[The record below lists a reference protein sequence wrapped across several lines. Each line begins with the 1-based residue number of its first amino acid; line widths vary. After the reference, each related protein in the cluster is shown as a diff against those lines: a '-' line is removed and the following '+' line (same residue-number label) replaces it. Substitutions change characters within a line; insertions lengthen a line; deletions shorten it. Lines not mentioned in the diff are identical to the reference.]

1 MDDFIE
7 ITEINDS
14 DFDIGSSGGR
24 SSGGGSSGGGGSS
37 RGSVNF
43 GGGLELLMNDKMK
56 SGKSNKPSSME
67 DLDDLDNLEFEL
79 NNLSEEPEVSSSSSS
94 IHDLFGS
101 EKEKKNDNFL
111 GMNVNKTL
119 GEATADPSF
128 TDNKTWDGFSKLNTP
143 INPDKTFVPP
153 EARMSKEDLL
163 MEKFRLLKKIE
174 TLEKK
179 GVEFSKKYTMESSM
193 AEMQGEYDSI
203 VEEKKK
209 QTSIKFQANMMLSV
223 VNGIEFLNGKFDPFD
238 INLDGWS
245 EQINDNITDYDE
257 IFGELYDLYKDKT
270 HVSPW
275 IRLLFQLGGSGLM
288 VHMTNTMF
296 KSAMPNMDD
305 VLRQNPDL
313 MRQFQSAAV
322 NTMGQSNPGFAGF
335 MNGVMNGNM
344 GMGGGSNG
352 APAGNGGGGGG
363 SGYSTSSP
371 PHNNTD
377 FAGHAR
383 GGNNIYG
390 AMNSASTAYTMPP
403 PPPHNPHSSEYRSS
417 REPPK
422 PSGGGGGGRPE
433 MKGPSDINDI
443 LSGLKTKSVNIM
455 SQPTQPPP
463 PSVTSPPKTIN
474 LNDSSIISVSDIA
487 DLHSEGNA
495 PKKSKRRP
503 RSDKNNSTLS
513 LAL

>member
-7 ITEINDS
+7 ITEINDN
-14 DFDIGSSGGR
+14 DFGM
-24 SSGGGSSGGGGSS
+24 GGGG
-37 RGSVNF
+37 GGGGTKGVNF
-43 GGGLELLMNDKMK
+43 GGGLEFLMNDKVK
-56 SGKSNKPSSME
+56 NGKGKSSRNE
-67 DLDDLDNLEFEL
+67 DLDDLNNLEFEL
-79 NNLSEEPEVSSSSSS
+79 NNLTDEPIGGGMDNDLFSASSSSSS
-94 IHDLFGS
+94 S
-101 EKEKKNDNFL
+101 NSTNNKKDNFFNV
-111 GMNVNKTL
+111 NVNKTL
-119 GEATADPSF
+119 GEATADSSYS
-128 TDNKTWDGFSKLNTP
+128 DNSTWDGYSKLNTP
-143 INPDKTFVPP
+143 INPDKPFVPP
-153 EARMSKEDLL
+153 EAKMSKEDIL

-179 GVEFSKKYTMESSM
+179 GVEFSKKYNMESSI

-203 VEEKKK
+203 MEEKTK
-209 QTSIKFQANMMLSV
+209 QTSIKFQGNMMLSL
-223 VNGIEFLNGKFDPFD
+223 VNGIEYLNGRFDPFD

-245 EQINDNITDYDE
+245 EQVNDNITDYDD
-257 IFGELYDLYKDKT
+257 IFGELYELYKDKT

-313 MRQFQSAAV
+313 MRQFQNAAV

-344 GMGGGSNG
+344 GMNGGGNNG
-352 APAGNGGGGGG
+352 GNGGGM
-363 SGYSTSSP
+363 
-371 PHNNTD
+371 NNPSND
-377 FAGHAR
+377 FSAQSR

-390 AMNSASTAYTMPP
+390 AMNSNSNYTMPP
-403 PPPHNPHSSEYRSS
+403 PPPHNPHSENYRAS

-422 PSGGGGGGRPE
+422 QQSGRPE

-443 LSGLKTKSVNIM
+443 LSGLKTKSVNM
-455 SQPTQPPP
+455 GTPTPPP
-463 PSVTSPPKTIN
+463 PTSIPKNIN
-474 LNDSSIISVSDIA
+474 INDNSTISVSDIA

-503 RSDKNNSTLS
+503 RSDKSNTLS

>member
-7 ITEINDS
+7 ITEINEN
-14 DFDIGSSGGR
+14 DFDSGVGR
-24 SSGGGSSGGGGSS
+24 GGGVTKG
-37 RGSVNF
+37 VNF
-43 GGGLELLMNDKMK
+43 GGGLEFLMNDKVK
-56 SGKSNKPSSME
+56 NGNGKSSRNE
-67 DLDDLDNLEFEL
+67 ELDDLNNLEFEL
-79 NNLSEEPEVSSSSSS
+79 NNLTDEKTDIFNNDVFSSSSSS
-94 IHDLFGS
+94 APS
-101 EKEKKNDNFL
+101 SSSNNTNDNYFNI
-111 GMNVNKTL
+111 NVNKTL
-119 GEATADPSF
+119 GDATADSSYGE
-128 TDNKTWDGFSKLNTP
+128 NKTWDGFTKLNTP
-143 INPDKTFVPP
+143 INPDKPFVAS
-153 EARMSKEDLL
+153 EAKMSKEDIL

-179 GVEFSKKYTMESSM
+179 GVEFSKKYNMESSM

-203 VEEKKK
+203 MEEKTK
-209 QTSIKFQANMMLSV
+209 QTSIKFQANMMLSL
-223 VNGIEFLNGKFDPFD
+223 VNGIEYLNGRFDPFD

-245 EQINDNITDYDE
+245 EQVNDNITDYDD
-257 IFGELYDLYKDKT
+257 IFGELYEMYKDKT
-270 HVSPW
+270 QVSPW

-296 KSAMPNMDD
+296 KSSMPNMDD

-344 GMGGGSNG
+344 GMGGGGGLGSG
-352 APAGNGGGGGG
+352 LGNGIGNN
-363 SGYSTSSP
+363 STQQS
-371 PHNNTD
+371 
-377 FAGHAR
+377 R

-390 AMNSASTAYTMPP
+390 AMNSNNNYTMPP
-403 PPPHNPHSSEYRSS
+403 PPPHNPHSENYRSS

-422 PSGGGGGGRPE
+422 QPSGRPE

-443 LSGLKTKSVNIM
+443 LSGLKTKSVNVNM
-455 SQPTQPPP
+455 S
-463 PSVTSPPKTIN
+463 TSSTTPIQKSQTIN
-474 LNDSSIISVSDIA
+474 INDSSTISVSDIA
-487 DLHSEGNA
+487 DLQSEGNQ

-503 RSDKNNSTLS
+503 RSDKNNTLS

>member
-1 MDDFIE
+1 
-7 ITEINDS
+7 
-14 DFDIGSSGGR
+14 
-24 SSGGGSSGGGGSS
+24 
-37 RGSVNF
+37 
-43 GGGLELLMNDKMK
+43 MNDKAK
-56 SGKSNKPSSME
+56 SGKSKSSAMA
-67 DLDDLDNLEFEL
+67 DLDDLENLEFEL
-79 NNLSEEPEVSSSSSS
+79 DNLVDDPPISSSGSFSNNMFASSENDS
-94 IHDLFGS
+94 GN
-101 EKEKKNDNFL
+101 KKDSFL
-111 GMNVNKTL
+111 NVNVNKTL
-119 GEATADPSF
+119 GEATADSSF
-128 TDNKTWDGFSKLNTP
+128 SDNKTWDGFSKLNTP
-143 INPDKTFVPP
+143 INPDKPFVPP
-153 EARMSKEDLL
+153 EARMSKEDIM

-179 GVEFSKKYTMESSM
+179 GVEFSKKYNMESSI

-203 VEEKKK
+203 VEEKTK

-245 EQINDNITDYDE
+245 EQVNDNITDYDE
-257 IFGELYDLYKDKT
+257 IFGELYEMYKDKT

-313 MRQFQSAAV
+313 MRQFQTAAV

-344 GMGGGSNG
+344 GMGGGGGG
-352 APAGNGGGGGG
+352 APGGNGN
-363 SGYSTSSP
+363 GYTTSSP
-371 PHNNTD
+371 PHGTD
-377 FAGHAR
+377 YASQAAAAQSR

-390 AMNSASTAYTMPP
+390 AMNSTSNYTMPP
-403 PPPHNPHSSEYRSS
+403 PPPHNPHSDNYRSS

-422 PSGGGGGGRPE
+422 TPSGRPE
-433 MKGPSDINDI
+433 MKGPSDIDDI
-443 LSGLKTKSVNIM
+443 LSGLKTKSVNL
-455 SQPTQPPP
+455 SNNAPPP
-463 PSVTSPPKTIN
+463 PPPATPKTIN
-474 LNDSSIISVSDIA
+474 MNDSSTISVSDIA

-503 RSDKNNSTLS
+503 RSDKNNNNTLS

>member
-14 DFDIGSSGGR
+14 DF
-24 SSGGGSSGGGGSS
+24 GGGG
-37 RGSVNF
+37 GGTKGVNF
-43 GGGLELLMNDKMK
+43 GGGLEFLMNDKAK
-56 SGKSNKPSSME
+56 SGKSKSSNA

-79 NNLSEEPEVSSSSSS
+79 NNLSDEPPLSMGGNDTFSFSSGTTS
-94 IHDLFGS
+94 GNS
-101 EKEKKNDNFL
+101 EKEDKNSFFNI
-111 GMNVNKTL
+111 NVNKSL
-119 GEATADPSF
+119 GEATADSSF
-128 TDNKTWDGFSKLNTP
+128 SDNKTWDGFSKLNTP
-143 INPDKTFVPP
+143 INPDKPFVPP
-153 EARMSKEDLL
+153 EAKMSKEEIM

-203 VEEKKK
+203 VEEKTK

-223 VNGIEFLNGKFDPFD
+223 VNGIEYLNGKFDPFD

-245 EQINDNITDYDE
+245 EQVNDNITDYDE

-313 MRQFQSAAV
+313 MRQFQNAAV

-344 GMGGGSNG
+344 GMGGGG
-352 APAGNGGGGGG
+352 GGGNGGSG
-363 SGYSTSSP
+363 SGSGGNGYTTSSP
-371 PHNNTD
+371 PHNTD
-377 FAGHAR
+377 FASQSR
-383 GGNNIYG
+383 GGNNVYG
-390 AMNSASTAYTMPP
+390 AMNNNSNYTMPP
-403 PPPHNPHSSEYRSS
+403 PPPHNPHSENYRSS

-422 PSGGGGGGRPE
+422 QPSGRPE

-443 LSGLKTKSVNIM
+443 LSGLKTKSVNVGT
-455 SQPTQPPP
+455 QPTNNTQN
-463 PSVTSPPKTIN
+463 TPKTIN
-474 LNDSSIISVSDIA
+474 INDSSTISVSDIA
-487 DLHSEGNA
+487 DLQSEGNA

-503 RSDKNNSTLS
+503 RSDKNNTLS

>member
-14 DFDIGSSGGR
+14 DFGGGGGG
-24 SSGGGSSGGGGSS
+24 SGGGSKG
-37 RGSVNF
+37 VNF
-43 GGGLELLMNDKMK
+43 GGGLEFLMNDKVK
-56 SGKSNKPSSME
+56 SGKSKSSTA

-79 NNLSEEPEVSSSSSS
+79 NNLSDEPPINMGSGDSFFSS
-94 IHDLFGS
+94 S
-101 EKEKKNDNFL
+101 EKEEKNSFL
-111 GMNVNKTL
+111 NVNVNKSL
-119 GEATADPSF
+119 GEATADSSF
-128 TDNKTWDGFSKLNTP
+128 SDNKTWDGFSKLNTP
-143 INPDKTFVPP
+143 INPDKPFVPL
-153 EARMSKEDLL
+153 EAKMSKEDIM

-203 VEEKKK
+203 VEEKTK
-209 QTSIKFQANMMLSV
+209 QTSIKFQANMMLSF
-223 VNGIEFLNGKFDPFD
+223 VNGIEYLNGKFDPFD

-245 EQINDNITDYDE
+245 EQVNDNITDYDE

-275 IRLLFQLGGSGLM
+275 IRLMFQLGGSGLM

-313 MRQFQSAAV
+313 MRQFQNAAV

-344 GMGGGSNG
+344 GMS
-352 APAGNGGGGGG
+352 GGGGGG
-363 SGYSTSSP
+363 GGGGGNGYTTSSP
-371 PHNNTD
+371 PHNTD
-377 FAGHAR
+377 FAAQSR

-390 AMNSASTAYTMPP
+390 AMNSASNYTMPP
-403 PPPHNPHSSEYRSS
+403 PPPHNPHSENYRSS

-422 PSGGGGGGRPE
+422 QPAGRPE

-443 LSGLKTKSVNIM
+443 LSGLKTKSVNLG
-455 SQPTQPPP
+455 STPPPP
-463 PSVTSPPKTIN
+463 PSNTPKTIN
-474 LNDSSIISVSDIA
+474 INDSSTISVSDIA
-487 DLHSEGNA
+487 DLQNEGNA

-503 RSDKNNSTLS
+503 RSDKNNTLS

>member
-14 DFDIGSSGGR
+14 DFG
-24 SSGGGSSGGGGSS
+24 SGGGSGGGGSK
-37 RGSVNF
+37 GVNF
-43 GGGLELLMNDKMK
+43 GGGLEFLMNDKAK
-56 SGKSNKPSSME
+56 SGKSKSTNS

-79 NNLSEEPEVSSSSSS
+79 NNLSDEPPISMGNDAFSFSSGKNGGN
-94 IHDLFGS
+94 D
-101 EKEKKNDNFL
+101 EKEDKNNLFNI
-111 GMNVNKTL
+111 NVNKSL
-119 GEATADPSF
+119 GEATADSSF
-128 TDNKTWDGFSKLNTP
+128 SDNKTWDGFSKLNTP
-143 INPDKTFVPP
+143 INPDKPFVPP
-153 EARMSKEDLL
+153 EAKMSKEDIM

-193 AEMQGEYDSI
+193 SEMQGEYDSI
-203 VEEKKK
+203 VEEKTK

-223 VNGIEFLNGKFDPFD
+223 VNGIEYLNGKFDPFD

-245 EQINDNITDYDE
+245 EQVNDNITDYDE

-313 MRQFQSAAV
+313 MRQFQTAAV
-322 NTMGQSNPGFAGF
+322 NSMGQSNPGFAGF

-344 GMGGGSNG
+344 GMGGG
-352 APAGNGGGGGG
+352 GNN
-363 SGYSTSSP
+363 TSSP
-371 PHNNTD
+371 PHNAD
-377 FAGHAR
+377 FSSQAR
-383 GGNNIYG
+383 GGNNMYG
-390 AMNSASTAYTMPP
+390 AMNNTSNYTMPP
-403 PPPHNPHSSEYRSS
+403 PPPHNPHSENYRSS

-422 PSGGGGGGRPE
+422 QPSGRPE

-443 LSGLKTKSVNIM
+443 LSGLKTKSVNLGTQPS
-455 SQPTQPPP
+455 SQPQN
-463 PSVTSPPKTIN
+463 PPKTIN
-474 LNDSSIISVSDIA
+474 INDNSTISVSDLA
-487 DLHSEGNA
+487 DLQNEGNA

-503 RSDKNNSTLS
+503 RSDKNNTLS

>member
-14 DFDIGSSGGR
+14 DF
-24 SSGGGSSGGGGSS
+24 GGGSGSGGTKG
-37 RGSVNF
+37 VNF
-43 GGGLELLMNDKMK
+43 GGGLEFLMNDKAK
-56 SGKSNKPSSME
+56 SGKSKSTTS
-67 DLDDLDNLEFEL
+67 DLDNLDNLEFEL
-79 NNLSEEPEVSSSSSS
+79 NNLSDEPELSMGNDAFSFSSGTSNGN
-94 IHDLFGS
+94 D
-101 EKEKKNDNFL
+101 EKEEKNNFL
-111 GMNVNKTL
+111 NINVNKSL
-119 GEATADPSF
+119 GEATADSSF
-128 TDNKTWDGFSKLNTP
+128 SDNKTWDGFSKLNTP
-143 INPDKTFVPP
+143 INPDKPFVPP
-153 EARMSKEDLL
+153 DAKMSKEEIM

-203 VEEKKK
+203 VEEKTK

-223 VNGIEFLNGKFDPFD
+223 VNGIEYLNGKFDPFD

-245 EQINDNITDYDE
+245 EQVNDNITDYDE
-257 IFGELYDLYKDKT
+257 IFGELYDMYKDKT

-313 MRQFQSAAV
+313 MRQFQNAAV

-344 GMGGGSNG
+344 GMGGNSS
-352 APAGNGGGGGG
+352 GGGTT
-363 SGYSTSSP
+363 TSSP
-371 PHNNTD
+371 PHNTD
-377 FAGHAR
+377 FASQSR
-383 GGNNIYG
+383 GGNNVYG
-390 AMNSASTAYTMPP
+390 AMNNNSNYTMPP
-403 PPPHNPHSSEYRSS
+403 PPPHNPHSENYRSS

-422 PSGGGGGGRPE
+422 QPAGRPE

-443 LSGLKTKSVNIM
+443 LSGLKTKSVNM
-455 SQPTQPPP
+455 S
-463 PSVTSPPKTIN
+463 SPQNIPKTIN
-474 LNDSSIISVSDIA
+474 INDNSTISVGDIA
-487 DLHSEGNA
+487 DLQSEGNA

-503 RSDKNNSTLS
+503 RSDKNNTLS

>member
-14 DFDIGSSGGR
+14 DF
-24 SSGGGSSGGGGSS
+24 GGGSGGGGS
-37 RGSVNF
+37 GSKGVNF
-43 GGGLELLMNDKMK
+43 GGGLEFLMNDKIK
-56 SGKSNKPSSME
+56 SGKKTASA

-79 NNLSEEPEVSSSSSS
+79 NNLSDEPAGGNSFSFSAGNSRGDESSS
-94 IHDLFGS
+94 
-101 EKEKKNDNFL
+101 FL
-111 GMNVNKTL
+111 NGNVNKSL
-119 GEATADPSF
+119 GEATADSSF
-128 TDNKTWDGFSKLNTP
+128 SDNKTWDGFSKLNAS
-143 INPDKTFVPP
+143 INPDKPFVAP
-153 EARMSKEDLL
+153 EPKMSKEDIM

-179 GVEFSKKYTMESSM
+179 GVEFSKKYNMESSM

-203 VEEKKK
+203 VEEKTK

-223 VNGIEFLNGKFDPFD
+223 VNGIEYLNGRFDPFD

-245 EQINDNITDYDE
+245 EQITDNITDYDE

-344 GMGGGSNG
+344 GTGGGG
-352 APAGNGGGGGG
+352 GNGGGSGGSMGGNGGG
-363 SGYSTSSP
+363 GYSTSSP
-371 PHNNTD
+371 PHNTD
-377 FAGHAR
+377 FASQSR
-383 GGNNIYG
+383 GGNNMYG
-390 AMNSASTAYTMPP
+390 AMNSASTSSNYTMPP
-403 PPPHNPHSSEYRSS
+403 PPPHNPHSENYRSS
-417 REPPK
+417 SGVPPK
-422 PSGGGGGGRPE
+422 PSAGRPE

-443 LSGLKTKSVNIM
+443 LSGLKTKSVNLG
-455 SQPTQPPP
+455 SGAPPTQPQSQPQQ
-463 PSVTSPPKTIN
+463 KNIN
-474 LNDSSIISVSDIA
+474 ININDSSTISVSDIA
-487 DLHSEGNA
+487 DLQSEGNA

-503 RSDKNNSTLS
+503 RSDKNNTLS